1 MPISIGDSVFVGGKV
16 QGLRSS
22 FGPMVGGTLVLR
34 AAGGDQ
40 GVSSMFQMQLVAQ
53 LIGPQA
59 ERRKTSPVQIAW

>member
-1 MPISIGDSVFVGGKV
+1 MPISIGDSVFVGGKG
-16 QGLRSS
+16 QGLCSS

-34 AAGGDQ
+34 VAGGDQ

-53 LIGPQA
+53 LIGPQG